1 MWSTHFQIGA
11 TRTITNIVAKEQNF
25 YAKLNNEILQRYFIH
40 TYIHTYIYTSVNILK
55 TYFRWLPSSCQSMLL
70 MHLGS
75 MGSFNTPVRS
85 RCTILMGSID
95 NDPGFKVFKASKWI
109 FLDCYNHISKFTT
122 NLVFYSLTYAIL

>member
-25 YAKLNNEILQRYFIH
+25 YAKLNNEILQRYFY
-40 TYIHTYIYTSVNILK
+40 TYIHIYIHQWIFSKLISGGYPLHVRACCWCTCGV
-55 TYFRWLPSSCQSMLL
+55 WEA
-70 MHLGS
+70 
-75 MGSFNTPVRS
+75 FNTPVRS